1 MSYVAEIEDISK
13 AYEEYREAS
22 EQLSSTLY
30 SAKDN
35 AQFSVDQVLTCMQ
48 LGAQLTADKY
58 KIERDIKELLGGE

>member
-1 MSYVAEIEDISK
+1 MSYVAEAEDISK
-13 AYEEYREAS
+13 AYEEYWQAS
-22 EQLSSTLY
+22 ERLSNILY

>member
-1 MSYVAEIEDISK
+1 MSYVAEAEDISK
-13 AYEEYREAS
+13 AYEEYWQAS
-22 EQLSSTLY
+22 ERLSNILY

-48 LGAQLTADKY
+48 LSAQLTADKY